1 MPTQT
6 SGGVPLTRARLAK
19 ALNGLPLHAAYSEHD
34 RPYRWRV
41 AHVLD
46 RATHRVES
54 DEDFETLRA
63 LDVRQAHRALAAAG
77 YNVTLRHIP
86 DADMLAALPT
96 ALREQMADTVPTLQ
110 VIIVPD
116 DESSAE

>member
-1 MPTQT
+1 VTTQT

-34 RPYRWRV
+34 RPYRWRIV
-41 AHVLD
+41 HVLD

-54 DEDFETLRA
+54 DEDFEAVRSVEIRRA
-63 LDVRQAHRALAAAG
+63 AHALTAAG

-86 DADMLAALPT
+86 DADMLAGLPT
-96 ALREQMADTVPTLQ
+96 ALREQMADTIPTLQ
-110 VIIVPD
+110 VIIEPD
-116 DESSAE
+116 